1 MAPETEDTLL
11 GRARFL
17 CREDSAQPHLFLM
30 LRKRRFYRKDEE
42 AGPKVQWPHLGP
54 QGDGEIYGW
63 AGDEMHDLHALE
75 HRLCQR
81 SRRIVA
87 TVLSSDWCKQ
97 IHGSELF
104 PLALRD
110 FGAWPHACRA

>member
-30 LRKRRFYRKDEE
+30 LRMRRLYRKDEE
-42 AGPKVQWPHLGP
+42 AGPKVQWPFLGP

-63 AGDEMHDLHALE
+63 AGDEMVCMLSNIGFVNALGV
-75 HRLCQR
+75 
-81 SRRIVA
+81 S
-87 TVLSSDWCKQ
+87 
-97 IHGSELF
+97 
-104 PLALRD
+104 
-110 FGAWPHACRA
+110 WPRCCRAIGESK

>member
-1 MAPETEDTLL
+1 MDELASFVEKTH
-11 GRARFL
+11 A
-17 CREDSAQPHLFLM
+17 AQTHLFLT
-30 LRKRRFYRKDEE
+30 LRMRRFYRKDEE
-42 AGPKVQWPHLGP
+42 AGPKVQWPHPGP

-63 AGDEMHDLHALE
+63 AGDEMHGLHALE

-97 IHGSELF
+97 IHGS
-104 PLALRD
+104 
-110 FGAWPHACRA
+110 